1 MSKLNSSFCDSVNL
15 DHIIETTITDTLK
28 TTPEFINQNER
39 VIMAQLLSYTKAILG
54 KDGNADDD
62 EISFLMENTSGNFWT
77 LSLISAINI
86 SKAEC
91 RLAHIYYWN
100 FYCQI
105 KK

>member
-62 EISFLMENTSGNFWT
+62 EISFLMEKHVGELLDTIFNVSHKYIRGGMQAGAHLLLELL
-77 LSLISAINI
+77 LSD
-86 SKAEC
+86 
-91 RLAHIYYWN
+91 
-100 FYCQI
+100 
-105 KK
+105 

>member
-39 VIMAQLLSYTKAILG
+39 VIMAQLLSYTKAIFG

-62 EISFLMENTSGNFWT
+62 EISFLMEKHVGELLDTIF
-77 LSLISAINI
+77 NI
-86 SKAEC
+86 SHKYIKGGMQAG
-91 RLAHIYYWN
+91 AHLLLELLLSD
-100 FYCQI
+100 
-105 KK
+105 

>member
-62 EISFLMENTSGNFWT
+62 EISFLMEKHVGELLDTIFNVSHKYIKGGMQAGAHLLLELL
-77 LSLISAINI
+77 LSD
-86 SKAEC
+86 
-91 RLAHIYYWN
+91 
-100 FYCQI
+100 
-105 KK
+105 

>member
-62 EISFLMENTSGNFWT
+62 EISFLMEKHVGELLDTIF
-77 LSLISAINI
+77 NI
-86 SKAEC
+86 SHKYIKGGMQAG
-91 RLAHIYYWN
+91 AHLLLELLLSD
-100 FYCQI
+100 
-105 KK
+105 